1 MASYG
6 DFNFYQ
12 KIYWGYYY
20 IAEKIE
26 NRNYNCIKCFVK
38 KSCFCKKNAQKT
50 FILVPLNIV
59 HTVNCL
65 SCTLDA
71 LFFGNLSRIDP
82 VHSPWKWGS
91 CHDALGKASVC
102 R

>member
-1 MASYG
+1 MY
-6 DFNFYQ
+6 DFYQ

-50 FILVPLNIV
+50 FILDKNMY
-59 HTVNCL
+59 N
-65 SCTLDA
+65 
-71 LFFGNLSRIDP
+71 SR
-82 VHSPWKWGS
+82 G
-91 CHDALGKASVC
+91 
-102 R
+102 RQERERN